1 MSAVVTWFSVIRCR
15 YYTNIMEYQYLVAMI
30 LNKYQDIFT
39 IAHGYLESRD
49 GHPRFD
55 YEVYQVRIYFYTA
68 LDDNVMPG

>member
-1 MSAVVTWFSVIRCR
+1 
-15 YYTNIMEYQYLVAMI
+15 MEYQYLVAMI